1 MNEIALNQDSQIKHV
16 SLADEIEKNRTLIQ
30 QTFFKDGNPAQF
42 ELFLEVAKRVGLS
55 PLNRQITP
63 MIRRS
68 KNKQTGQWEQQMT
81 IITNIDGFR
90 VIAERSGKYAGQV
103 GPFWCG
109 EDGEW
114 KEVWLQKDPPRAA
127 KVGVLRSDFKEPLWG
142 VATWDSYV
150 QTYERDGRT
159 TLGPMWAKMPDIMLA
174 KVAEALA
181 LRKAFPQD
189 LSGLYS
195 ADEMDQAKEKV
206 TNPTE
211 YEETPKLPKPKKSTS
226 AVTPPQETTK
236 PPNQSTHTQS
246 PIGQQSNATAY
257 SETTSNYII
266 PFGKFKGKT
275 FKEVKPEDLESYA
288 MYLYKGMSETTAQ
301 GKKPNDSVI
310 RFLEELEMFTGEII
324 QDGEI
329 VGETIRR
336 GNGAP
341 STNSKPIT
349 SEDEALKAYNEIPF

>member
-1 MNEIALNQDSQIKHV
+1 MNEIVPNQDSQIKAV

-30 QTFFKDGNPAQF
+30 QTFFKDGNRAQF

-68 KNKQTGQWEQQMT
+68 KNKQSGQWEPQMT

-114 KEVWLQKDPPRAA
+114 KEVWLQKEPPRAA

-159 TLGPMWAKMPDIMLA
+159 TVGPMWAKMPDIMLA

-195 ADEMDQAKEKV
+195 ADEMDQASKEEPKEV
-206 TNPTE
+206 APKFPQTLVPQVEQTNTLKNLQNE
-211 YEETPKLPKPKKSTS
+211 KILTNTS
-226 AVTPPQETTK
+226 LDSLKGKIIDGNTYV
-236 PPNQSTHTQS
+236 
-246 PIGQQSNATAY
+246 
-257 SETTSNYII
+257 I

-288 MYLYKGMSETTAQ
+288 MYLHKGMSETTAQ

-310 RFLEELEMFTGEII
+310 KFLEELEMFTGEII
-324 QDGEI
+324 EDGEI
-329 VGETIRR
+329 VGETTGRDS
-336 GNGAP
+336 GAP
-341 STNSKPIT
+341 GANPQPTKT
-349 SEDEALKAYNEIPF
+349 QEAYFQSVDSLPF

>member
-1 MNEIALNQDSQIKHV
+1 MNEIALNQDSQIKAV
-16 SLADEIEKNRTLIQ
+16 SLADEIDKNRTLIQ
-30 QTFFKDGNPAQF
+30 QTFFKDGNRAQF

-68 KNKQTGQWEQQMT
+68 KNKQTGQWEPQMT

-114 KEVWLQKDPPRAA
+114 KEVWLQKEHPRAA

-159 TLGPMWAKMPDIMLA
+159 TVGPMWAKMPDIMLA

-195 ADEMDQAKEKV
+195 ADEMDQASKEEPKEV
-206 TNPTE
+206 APKFPQTLQTQRQ
-211 YEETPKLPKPKKSTS
+211 EE
-226 AVTPPQETTK
+226 
-236 PPNQSTHTQS
+236 NQT
-246 PIGQQSNATAY
+246 GNYSNATA
-257 SETTSNYII
+257 SLATTSNYII

-275 FKEVKPEDLESYA
+275 FKEVKPDDLESYA
-288 MYLYKGMSETTAQ
+288 MYLHKGMSESTAQ
-301 GKKPNDSVI
+301 GKKPNDAVI

-336 GNGAP
+336 GNGAS

-349 SEDEALKAYNEIPF
+349 SEDEALKAYSEIPF